1 MENNRAMFARSF
13 CGGSGI
19 EIGALH
25 HPIRL
30 PAGARV
36 RYVDRMTR
44 DQLYAHYQ
52 ELRQENLVPVD
63 IVDDGETLA
72 TLPDGREDFVVACQF
87 IEHCHHPVRA
97 LVNMLRV
104 VKDGGF
110 VVLTVPDKWQSFD
123 KDRPITTNQHLLDE
137 CLHGTEGTARDHY
150 REYARLVD
158 GVADARGI
166 EEVVDGYLRR
176 NQSIHWHV
184 WDPEAFL
191 GFLLFFRERLRLPYR
206 IFATMLNGS
215 ELMVALQKRVAG

>member
-1 MENNRAMFARSF
+1 MENNRALFARSF

-25 HPIRL
+25 HPLRL
-30 PAGARV
+30 PPGARV

-44 DQLYAHYQ
+44 ERLYAQYQ
-52 ELRQENLVPVD
+52 ELRDENLVPVD

-87 IEHCHHPVRA
+87 IEHCQHPVRA

-110 VVLTVPDKWQSFD
+110 VVLSVPDKWQTFD
-123 KDRPITTNQHLLDE
+123 KDRPITTHQHLLDE
-137 CLHGTEGTARDHY
+137 CLHGTEATARDHY
-150 REYARLVD
+150 REFARFVD
-158 GVADARGI
+158 GRTDAGEI
-166 EEVVDGYLRR
+166 EELADNYIRTNL
-176 NQSIHWHV
+176 SIHWHV

-191 GFLLFFRERLRLPYR
+191 GFLLFFKERFRLPFR
-206 IFATMLNGS
+206 IFATMLNGN
-215 ELMVALQKRVAG
+215 ELMVALQKRIAG

>member
-1 MENNRAMFARSF
+1 MENNRALFARSF

-25 HPIRL
+25 HPMRL
-30 PAGARV
+30 PPGARA

-44 DQLYAHYQ
+44 AQLRDHYQ
-52 ELRQENLVPVD
+52 ELRDADLVQVD

-87 IEHCHHPVRA
+87 IEHCQNPVRA

-104 VKDGGF
+104 VRDGGF
-110 VVLTVPDKWQSFD
+110 VVLTVPDKGQTFD

-137 CLHGTEGTARDHY
+137 CLHGTDATARDHY
-150 REYARLVD
+150 REYARFTTDLKPEEIEGRVD
-158 GVADARGI
+158 EYIRRG
-166 EEVVDGYLRR
+166 L
-176 NQSIHWHV
+176 SIHWHV

-191 GFLLFFRERLRLPYR
+191 GFLLFFKERFKLPFR
-206 IFATMLNGS
+206 IFATMLNGN
-215 ELMVALQKRVAG
+215 ELMVALQKRLG